1 MGFLKNRTVIG
12 VICILLSL
20 LICFGLTPLFNK
32 GMSQKTEIVRV
43 TKEIKAGDEITKDMV
58 QSVEVG
64 GFNLPENVIRI
75 KDNVIGK
82 YAISDLGIGDYIL
95 NTKVSD
101 IPAAEN
107 AYLYNL
113 DGSKQAISITIKTFA
128 NGLSGK
134 LQSGILYL

>member
-64 GFNLPENVIRI
+64 GFNLPENVIRSKETI
-75 KDNVIGK
+75 
-82 YAISDLGIGDYIL
+82 ISMY
-95 NTKVSD
+95 S
-101 IPAAEN
+101 
-107 AYLYNL
+107 
-113 DGSKQAISITIKTFA
+113 
-128 NGLSGK
+128 
-134 LQSGILYL
+134 ILYFWIGYYNINILELDILTA